1 MKRANPEAQRQIR
14 WTAEPDGIRFR
25 VVGADGASV
34 PVTDWGAAPV
44 TTARGSGSVAPL
56 LALLEDG
63 WVEPAEEH
71 QVLVPHAKV
80 AALSHAQTGQLGLP
94 PVAPFV
100 LNIQGKGVL
109 SSPRFRFQYQ
119 LQNAAGV
126 PVMGT
131 QRNGALLRAGSA
143 SYTLLDP
150 LFSLIEGMEA
160 YNVTPEANIDERFA
174 AWQRLQALL
183 PEDALVDR
191 NLKSMNITRAD
202 AVTLDPGADEQFDPV
217 LLAQP
222 RLSAEEVERGEHAP
236 PAELLPPAAHQ
247 SFAERFQRFSG
258 AQRRYALSG
267 NWFVMVPPPLRE
279 VLGVMREV
287 QQQSAERRRAFL
299 ANPYAQIKD
308 RLAESVPEA
317 EIEALFQETPAF
329 LSARI
334 ERLGEWSP
342 KLHAFV
348 AEGSTDWLP
357 PDMAGTDAGPDQP
370 PTPPATAKTVSV
382 PTEHGVFKVAQ
393 EAVAD
398 LVEQLQAGREEGA
411 ASIDWQG
418 QQIPT
423 DEATTAA
430 FERVRA
436 AQADEPAS
444 PEQSA
449 ATLAP
454 IIKDNIGS
462 LDFVA
467 DKRQRAGEVGGIP
480 ARLTSTLFPHQTAGM
495 QWLQEH
501 WASGSP
507 GALLA
512 DDMGLG
518 KTVQAL
524 AFLSWIE
531 EQSAGAEPGKPH
543 LIVAPTG
550 LLRNWEAEA
559 EQHLADPGL
568 GYLFRAYGKD
578 LKMLAELPG
587 VDRRR
592 RMRDQIRWV
601 LTTYETLRDKIHL
614 FIDVPWRVVV
624 FDEAQK
630 IKNPGARVTDMAK
643 SLDAE
648 LTVALTGTPVENSL
662 SDLWCIVD
670 AVHPGLLGAHEE
682 FKQTYASA
690 AGDADPAT
698 LAPLKQ
704 LLEESPRPPL
714 LLRRLKHDHLE
725 GLPEKYVHV
734 EQRVMPA
741 AQAAAYDAVVREAR
755 RKQGKRGSMLEAL
768 HQLRR
773 VSLLSSDLDAEGLSD
788 EDVAASARLS
798 ALVDVLDQIS
808 AAGEKALVFVEFLH
822 LQEALLPYLRQRYQ
836 LPHDPIRIHGGTPGA
851 RRTAHV
857 NTFQS
862 GRAGAFDVMVLSP
875 KAAGVGLTL
884 TAANHV
890 IHISRWWNPAVEDQ
904 CTDRV
909 DRIGQQRDVHV
920 HIPLA
925 LHPAHEERSFD
936 ANLHRLLEDKRRLSV
951 SVLAAPSASA
961 SELSHLASESLESAV
976 AG

>member
-1 MKRANPEAQRQIR
+1 MTRKTPDAQAQLR
-14 WTAEPDGIRFR
+14 WTAEPGGIRFR
-25 VVGADGASV
+25 VISIDGTDLA
-34 PVTDWGAAPV
+34 VTEWGAAPV
-44 TTARGSGSVAPL
+44 ATDHGPGSVAPL
-56 LALLEDG
+56 LGLLEDAAVDSASDG
-63 WVEPAEEH
+63 N
-71 QVLVPHAKV
+71 VLVPHATV
-80 AALSHAQTGQLGLP
+80 AALSPAQIRQLGLP
-94 PVAPFV
+94 PAAPFV
-100 LNIQGKGVL
+100 LNVQGKGVL
-109 SSPRFRFQYQ
+109 SSPSFRFRHQ
-119 LQNAAGV
+119 LQNASGV
-126 PVMGT
+126 PAMGAK
-131 QRNGALLRAGSA
+131 RNGVLLKVGGA

-150 LFSLIEGMEA
+150 LFSLVEGMEA
-160 YNVTPEANIDERFA
+160 YNATPEADIDERFA

-191 NLKSMNITRAD
+191 NLKSMNIARAD
-202 AVTLDPGADEQFDPV
+202 AVTLDPRADDQFDPV
-217 LLAQP
+217 LLGQP
-222 RLSAEEVERGEHAP
+222 QLSAEEAERGEYAA

-247 SFAERFQRFSG
+247 SFADRFQSFAEGR
-258 AQRRYALSG
+258 RRYALSG
-267 NWFVMVPPPLRE
+267 NWFVMVPEALRD
-279 VLGVMREV
+279 VLGVIRDI
-287 QQQSAERRRAFL
+287 QQRPPEHRRAFL
-299 ANPYAQIKD
+299 ANPYAQIKE
-308 RLAESVPEA
+308 RLGERVSDEEV
-317 EIEALFQETPAF
+317 EALFQETPPF

-348 AEGSTDWLP
+348 AEGTTEWLP
-357 PDMAGTDAGPDQP
+357 PDQGTPGHGGPGDG
-370 PTPPATAKTVSV
+370 ALSGKVIAV
-382 PTEHGVFKVAQ
+382 PTDQGVFKVAQ
-393 EAVAD
+393 DTVPD
-398 LVEQLQAGREEGA
+398 LIEQLQTARAQGA
-411 ASIDWQG
+411 PTIDWHG

-430 FERVRA
+430 FERVRT
-436 AQADEPAS
+436 AQTAEKPSEPT
-444 PEQSA
+444 SA
-449 ATLAP
+449 PALAP
-454 IIKDNIGS
+454 IIKDNIDS

-467 DKRQRAGEVGGIP
+467 GKRRRAGDVGGHP
-480 ARLTSTLFPHQTAGM
+480 ALLKSTLFPHQSDGL

-507 GALLA
+507 GSLLA

-524 AFLSWIE
+524 AFLSWVDEQTAGE
-531 EQSAGAEPGKPH
+531 ESRKPH

-559 EQHLADPGL
+559 DQHLADPGL

-578 LKMLAELPG
+578 LKMLGELPG

-592 RMRDQIRWV
+592 RMREQIRWV

-670 AVHPGLLGAHEE
+670 AVHPGLLGAHDD
-682 FKQTYASA
+682 FKSTYAIPI
-690 AGDADPAT
+690 ADTDTST
-698 LAPLKQ
+698 LAPLREK
-704 LLEESPRPPL
+704 LEHQQRPPL
-714 LLRRLKHDHLE
+714 LLRRLKQDHLD
-725 GLPEKYVHV
+725 GLPAKHVHV
-734 EQRVMPA
+734 EKRVMPPLQA
-741 AQAAAYDAVVREAR
+741 DAYDQVVAAARNR
-755 RKQGKRGSMLEAL
+755 QGESGSMLEAL

-773 VSLLSSDLDAEGLSD
+773 VSLLAKELGPEGLSD
-788 EDVAASARLS
+788 DDVAASARLS

-808 AAGEKALVFVEFLH
+808 AAGEKALLFVEFLH
-822 LQEALLPYLRQRYQ
+822 LQEALLPYLRQRYE
-836 LPHDPIRIHGGTPGA
+836 LPRDPIRIHGGTPGV
-851 RRTAHV
+851 RRSAHV
-857 NTFQS
+857 KEFQS
-862 GRAGAFDVMVLSP
+862 GSEGVFDVMVLSP

-890 IHISRWWNPAVEDQ
+890 IHLSRWWNPAVEDQ

-909 DRIGQQRDVHV
+909 YRIGQQREVHV

-925 LHPAHEERSFD
+925 MHPAHEQRSFD

-951 SVLAAPSASA
+951 SVLAAPSATS
-961 SELSHLASESLESAV
+961 SELGRLASESLSD
-976 AG
+976 

>member
-1 MKRANPEAQRQIR
+1 MKRGHPEAQRQIR
-14 WTAEPDGIRFR
+14 WAVESDGVRFR
-25 VVGADGASV
+25 VVGADGEDV
-34 PVTDWGAAPV
+34 PVNAWGAARV
-44 TTARGSGSVAPL
+44 TTERGSGSVAPL
-56 LALLEDG
+56 LGLLEDG
-63 WVEPAEEH
+63 MVEAAGNHE
-71 QVLVPHAKV
+71 VLVPHATV
-80 AALSHAQTGQLGLP
+80 AGLSPVQTGQLGLP

-109 SSPRFRFQYQ
+109 SSPSFRFRHQ
-119 LQNAAGV
+119 LQNASGV
-126 PVMGT
+126 PVMGK
-131 QRNGALLRAGSA
+131 QRNGAVLKTGST
-143 SYTLLDP
+143 SYTLLDS

-160 YNVTPEANIDERFA
+160 YNATPEQDIDGRFA
-174 AWQRLQALL
+174 VWQRLQTLL
-183 PEDALVDR
+183 PEDALVDH
-191 NLKSMNITRAD
+191 NLKSMNIARAD
-202 AVTLDPGADEQFDPV
+202 AVTLDPGVNDQFDPV

-222 RLSAEEVERGEHAP
+222 RLSAEEAERGEQAA

-247 SFAERFQRFSG
+247 RFAERFQAFAG

-267 NWFVMVPPPLRE
+267 NWFVMVPETLRE

-287 QQQSAERRRAFL
+287 QQQPPEFRRAFL
-299 ANPYAQIKD
+299 ANPYAQIKE
-308 RLAESVPEA
+308 RLGERVADAEV
-317 EIEALFQETPAF
+317 EALFQETPAF

-348 AEGSTDWLP
+348 AEGTTEWLP
-357 PDMAGTDAGPDQP
+357 PDEAGSDAGPQKGD
-370 PTPPATAKTVSV
+370 TATAKTVSI
-382 PTEHGVFKVAQ
+382 PTEHGVFKVPQ
-393 EAVAD
+393 DAVAD
-398 LVEQLQAGREEGA
+398 VIEQLQSAREQGA
-411 ASIDWQG
+411 ASIDWNG
-418 QQIPT
+418 QKIPT
-423 DEATTAA
+423 DEATTAG
-430 FERVRA
+430 FERVRD
-436 AQADEPAS
+436 AQAAENTS
-444 PEQSA
+444 PEKSSP
-449 ATLAP
+449 TLAP
-454 IIKDNIGS
+454 IIKDNSGS

-467 DKRQRAGEVGGIP
+467 DKRRRAGNVGGLP
-480 ARLTSTLFPHQTAGM
+480 ALLKSTLFPHQVAGV

-507 GALLA
+507 GSLLA

-518 KTVQAL
+518 KTVQTL

-531 EQSAGAEPGKPH
+531 EQSTGIEPHKPH

-559 EQHLADPGL
+559 EQHLDEPGL
-568 GYLFRAYGKD
+568 GHLFRAYGKD
-578 LKMLAELPG
+578 LKALAALPG

-662 SDLWCIVD
+662 SALWCIVD

-682 FKQTYASA
+682 FKKTYASA
-690 AGDADPAT
+690 AADADPET
-698 LAPLKQ
+698 LAPLKEK
-704 LLEESPRPPL
+704 LEATPRPPL
-714 LLRRLKHDHLE
+714 LLRRLKHDHLD
-725 GLPEKYVHV
+725 GLPEKRLHV
-734 EQRVMPA
+734 EERVMPA
-741 AQAAAYDAVVREAR
+741 AQAEAYDQIVAGAR
-755 RKQGKRGSMLEAL
+755 NKQGEAGAMLEAL

-773 VSLLSSDLDAEGLSD
+773 VSLLPHELDAVGLSD

-798 ALVDVLDQIS
+798 ALIDVLDHIS
-808 AAGEKALVFVEFLH
+808 AVGEKALVFIEFLQV
-822 LQEALLPYLRQRYQ
+822 QEALLPYLRQRYQ

-851 RRTAHV
+851 RRTSHV

-862 GRAGAFDVMVLSP
+862 GKEGAFDVMVLSP

-890 IHISRWWNPAVEDQ
+890 IHLSRWWNPAVEDQ

-909 DRIGQQRDVHV
+909 YRIGQQRDVHV

-925 LHPAHEERSFD
+925 IHPTHEQRSFD

-951 SVLAAPSASA
+951 SVLAAPTATS
-961 SELSHLASESLESAV
+961 SELSRLASESL
-976 AG
+976 